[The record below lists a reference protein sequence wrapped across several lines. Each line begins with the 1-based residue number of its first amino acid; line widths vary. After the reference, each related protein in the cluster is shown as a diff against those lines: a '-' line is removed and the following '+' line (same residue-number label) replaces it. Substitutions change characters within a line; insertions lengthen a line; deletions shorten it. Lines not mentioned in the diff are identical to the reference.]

1 MSSPSE
7 ERLWHDDLDVTVPKL
22 ASTTAAIAPPM
33 MALPFDA
40 FRLPRSELVSLF
52 HQLSPVAKP
61 NDVSFNVS
69 TLSSS
74 TPPLMAHV
82 FVFESGLRPVTPV
95 EDFIHVQDC
104 GDMGDY
110 QDTLETMENDQS
122 ELEPPKMSR
131 SVSANEITDHEQASS
146 PTKQRRASLGSIQA
160 KPKKKMSGTKMSP
173 QCDDCGAT
181 FSRSDHLKR
190 HIKSVH
196 IGVKSHVCPACHRS
210 FARSD
215 DLHRH
220 VRLVHAE

>member
-7 ERLWHDDLDVTVPKL
+7 EKLWHDDLEFSVPNL
-22 ASTTAAIAPPM
+22 VNTTAANAPPM

-40 FRLPRSELVSLF
+40 FRVPRSELVNLYD
-52 HQLSPVAKP
+52 QLSPVATP
-61 NDVSFNVS
+61 NTVSFNVS
-69 TLSSS
+69 TLSSK
-74 TPPLMAHV
+74 TPASMAHV
-82 FVFESGLRPVTPV
+82 TGVECGLSPVTPV
-95 EDFIHVQDC
+95 EEYSRVQDC
-104 GDMGDY
+104 ADMGAN
-110 QDTLETMENDQS
+110 QDALETLENDQP

-131 SVSANEITDHEQASS
+131 YVSASEITDREQPSS
-146 PTKQRRASLGSIQA
+146 PTKQRRANLGSMQA
-160 KPKKKMSGTKMSP
+160 KPKKKGPKISP
-173 QCDDCGAT
+173 QCEDCGAA

-196 IGVKSHVCPACHRS
+196 IGVKSYVCPACHRS